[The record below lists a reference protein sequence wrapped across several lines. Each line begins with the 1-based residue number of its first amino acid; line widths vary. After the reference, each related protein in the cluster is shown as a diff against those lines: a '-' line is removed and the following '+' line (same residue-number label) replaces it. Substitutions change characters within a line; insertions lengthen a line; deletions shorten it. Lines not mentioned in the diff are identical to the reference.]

1 MKNQRFVIQL
11 KSNMLN
17 RQQERENLFKKFEDL
32 KSTSAIFLSGGK
44 SETRYNTDVDIIFR
58 QESNFW

>member
-1 MKNQRFVIQL
+1 
-11 KSNMLN
+11 MLN